1 MASFTGA
8 LNLRAM
14 GFCGADDSA
23 SPEHLQLLSIH
34 YPWIEWGILFRPDK
48 EGTPRYATA
57 AWVEKL
63 CRINKETGNVMRLAG
78 HLCGERCQQVLD
90 GDAAFIKQLQEMGF
104 GRVQVNAT
112 KANSVNVSPDKLEE
126 IADQLRSCIL
136 EVPEI
141 EWIFQLNNETRP
153 LFDHLVEISF
163 LEAQGLPPNISVLY
177 DASCGLGVEADE
189 YQEPLIISDQEV
201 ASGYAGGMGPHNIE
215 DVLSKVAR
223 SSKGKK
229 VWIDMESSLRTS
241 VVPDK
246 YSPDTPADTFSIDKC
261 FKCVLAGS
269 RNFPNSLQTSRISLL
284 SI

>member
-1 MASFTGA
+1 MSGFTGT

-14 GFCGADDSA
+14 GFCGADDSV
-23 SPEHLQLLSIH
+23 SQEHLQLLSIH
-34 YPWIEWGILFRPDK
+34 YPWIEWGILFRPDL
-48 EGTPRYATA
+48 EGTPRYATS

-63 CRINKETGNVMRLAG
+63 CKINKETGNVMRLAG

-90 GDAAFIKQLQEMGF
+90 GDSSFIKKLHEMGF

-112 KANSVNVSPDKLEE
+112 NANAVKVSPDKLEE
-126 IADQLRSCIL
+126 VADQLRTCIL

-141 EWIFQLNNETRP
+141 EWIFQLNEETRP

-163 LEAQGLPPNISVLY
+163 LLSQGMPPNLSVLY
-177 DASCGLGVEADE
+177 DASCGLGLEADV
-189 YQEPLIISDQEV
+189 YQEPLIVNGQDV

-215 DVLSKVAR
+215 EVLERVSR
-223 SSKGKK
+223 SSGGKK
-229 VWIDMESSLRTS
+229 VWIDMESSLRTT

-246 YSPDTPADTFSIDKC
+246 YSPGAPSDIFSIDKC
-261 FKCVLAGS
+261 FKCVMLGS
-269 RNFPNSLQTSRISLL
+269 RKFPNSMPTSRISLL